1 MSESCE
7 LSCKAAG
14 NCVASRWFAGP
25 GERRIDADR
34 PLRPAKERGVV
45 DAEVDVRR
53 AGGVAVAVL
62 HGDYDLGNVAA
73 LYAELLE
80 VLRVRPTGIVIDLGE
95 AGFCDLTALRAMA
108 NIARRAAALGVW
120 VRAAGP
126 APMVRRML
134 EITGLCACLPPFADV
149 ELALRGARG
158 RVVLPAGRTSHIGEP
173 DARIAGRTSALHA
186 TVSRSEVQP

>member
-1 MSESCE
+1 
-7 LSCKAAG
+7 
-14 NCVASRWFAGP
+14 V
-25 GERRIDADR
+25 DAD
-34 PLRPAKERGVV
+34 
-45 DAEVDVRR
+45 VDVRR

-73 LYAELLE
+73 LHAELLE

-108 NIARRAAALGVW
+108 NIARRAAAVGVW

-134 EITGLCACLPPFADV
+134 EITGLCACLPTFADV
-149 ELALRGARG
+149 ELALRGTRG
-158 RVVLPAGRTSHIGEP
+158 RAVLPAGRAHMNGET
-173 DARIAGRTSALHA
+173 DTRVTGRTSTLHA
-186 TVSRSEVQP
+186 AASRHEV